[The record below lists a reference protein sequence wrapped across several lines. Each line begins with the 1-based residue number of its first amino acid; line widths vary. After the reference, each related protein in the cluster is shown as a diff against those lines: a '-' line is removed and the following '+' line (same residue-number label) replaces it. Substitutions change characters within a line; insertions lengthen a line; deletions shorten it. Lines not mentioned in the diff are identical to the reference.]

1 MCTHRKSFHSKQ
13 ALYSYYTP
21 QINEELIILV
31 SICQKHA
38 QYAINKTCFDY
49 SGHYKWSLYLQLVM
63 LLALYGLLS
72 KILPPSEVFWVMR
85 ARFFSFLD
93 DYYGSVCVVDTLTS
107 GAVRLSS
114 LSYCSSR
121 PRKYSGSTILKL
133 CSNIL
138 VFMYILIYIYYYY
151 VFL

>member
-1 MCTHRKSFHSKQ
+1 MLLPIIFFQHISKGNHCASTRASAKGKLMCTHRKSFHSKQ

-31 SICQKHA
+31 SICQKHG
-38 QYAINKTCFDY
+38 QYAIKKTCFDY

-93 DYYGSVCVVDTLTS
+93 DYYGSVCVCCRHADK
-107 GAVRLSS
+107 R
-114 LSYCSSR
+114 CS
-121 PRKYSGSTILKL
+121 TA
-133 CSNIL
+133 
-138 VFMYILIYIYYYY
+138 F
-151 VFL
+151 